1 MKLKKTIILFIAL
14 LITFSLV
21 FSTAAQA
28 SQVLRIANYFGADH
42 PVNVQ
47 LEEYFKATIEDATD
61 SEIEVQIY
69 PANQLGS
76 EEEFCEGVMMGE
88 IEMAI
93 TGNMWEMFDESIS
106 FIQLP
111 YVFVNMEHAYDVMTG
126 ELGQQ
131 VYDELFSPLGIEVL
145 GYFSQGG
152 RALSNNVRPIEHPDD
167 TEGITMRTWEGTT
180 IIEIM
185 ESFGFNVTVMSMDE
199 LFTALQQ
206 GVVDAQDN
214 PISAT
219 YHQGWFEVLDY
230 VSTTEHII
238 APNYFVMNQDL
249 LDSLSPEHQELI
261 IETAAEA
268 TALMHEDI
276 MQEEAEIIDRV
287 ESEYGV
293 EFTNPDV
300 VPFMERTQHMLEE
313 FKEDFP
319 EVADLIKEIQES
331 GEDYLE

>member
-1 MKLKKTIILFIAL
+1 MHNRKLIVLAFT
-14 LITFSLV
+14 LIVGLSMTFS
-21 FSTAAQA
+21 AAA
-28 SQVLRIANYFGADH
+28 EAGETLRIAHYFAADH
-42 PVNVQ
+42 PVNEH
-47 LEEYFKATIEDATD
+47 LEGMFKETVEEQTD
-61 SEIEVQIY
+61 HSVEVY

-76 EEEFCEGVMMGE
+76 EEEFSEGVMMGE
-88 IEMAI
+88 IAMAV

-111 YVFVNMEHAYDVMTG
+111 YVFVNMDHAYDTMTG
-126 ELGQQ
+126 ELGDQ
-131 VYDELFSPLGIEVL
+131 VYEELFEPLGIEVL

-185 ESFGFNVTVMSMDE
+185 ESFGFDVTVMSMDE

-238 APNYFVMNQDL
+238 APNYFVVNQNIMNNL
-249 LDSLSPEHQELI
+249 PEEDQQI
-261 IETAAEA
+261 IEEKAAET
-268 TALMHEDI
+268 TAQIHEDI
-276 MQEEAEIIDRV
+276 MQEEEEIIDTV
-287 ESEYGV
+287 KEEHGV
-293 EFTNPDV
+293 EFTDPDV
-300 VPFMERTQHMLEE
+300 EPFMERTEHMIEE
-313 FKEDFP
+313 FIEDFP
-319 EVADLIKEIQES
+319 ETEELIREIQEE
-331 GEDYLE
+331 GEDYLD

>member
-1 MKLKKTIILFIAL
+1 MIDRRLFVLAFT
-14 LITFSLV
+14 LIVGLSLTFS
-21 FSTAAQA
+21 AAA
-28 SQVLRIANYFGADH
+28 EAGETMRIAHYFAADH
-42 PVNVQ
+42 PTNER
-47 LEEYFKATIEDATD
+47 LEGIFKETVEENTD
-61 SEIEVQIY
+61 HTVEVY

-76 EEEFCEGVMMGE
+76 EEEFSEGVMMGE
-88 IEMAI
+88 VEMAV

-111 YVFVNMEHAYDVMTG
+111 YVFVNMEHAYDTMTG
-126 ELGQQ
+126 ELGDQ
-131 VYDELFSPLGIEVL
+131 VYEELFEPLGIEVM

-185 ESFGFNVTVMSMDE
+185 ESFGFDVTVMSMDE

-238 APNYFVMNQDL
+238 APNYFVSNQEFMNNLPDEDQ
-249 LDSLSPEHQELI
+249 QLI
-261 IETAAEA
+261 KETAAET
-268 TALMHEDI
+268 TAKIHEDI
-276 MQEEAEIIDRV
+276 MEEEEEIIETVKED
-287 ESEYGV
+287 YDV
-293 EFTNPDV
+293 EFTDPDV
-300 VPFMERTQHMLEE
+300 EPFMETTEHMIEE
-313 FKEDFP
+313 FIEDFP
-319 EVADLIKEIQES
+319 ETEDLIRDIQEA
-331 GEDYLE
+331 GEEYID